1 MPSAHTPQIS
11 VVMAT
16 HERPQRL
23 ARALAALRT
32 QSISADAYEVVV
44 VDDGSGPDTTGVLR
58 QHQAGGDGPALTVL
72 RQDPARGPAAAR
84 NLGWATAR
92 APLVAFTD
100 DDCEATPGWL
110 EALIEIS
117 AAHPGAIVQGPT
129 TANPDER
136 DGYGPFSHTLE
147 NDTLGRGYETANILY
162 PRALLEQLGGF
173 DAEAFSHAGEDTDL
187 AWRALGRGAS
197 AAWAPDAL
205 MYHAVTHLGPR
216 GKLRAALRW
225 ENAMLAYK
233 RHEGLRRTR
242 YFGVFWNRHHFE
254 VARGVVAVLVPRRL
268 WWLRWMLAAPYV
280 AYLVQRRSGPLLAP
294 YLIVYDLLEVGSC
307 VRGSIRYRVLVI

>member
-1 MPSAHTPQIS
+1 VSVGPDIS
-11 VVMAT
+11 VVLAT
-16 HERPQRL
+16 HDRPERLR
-23 ARALAALRT
+23 RALAALRA
-32 QSISADAYEVVV
+32 QGLHDDHYEIVV
-44 VDDGSGPDTTGVLR
+44 VDDGSGEETGELLR
-58 QHQAGGDGPALTVL
+58 AEQARAAGPRLTVL
-72 RQDPARGPAAAR
+72 RQEPAEGPA
-84 NLGWATAR
+84 
-92 APLVAFTD
+92 
-100 DDCEATPGWL
+100 GWL